1 VWHDDA
7 WKPVLKYM
15 EEELEQDLESSVF
28 DEYNVDD
35 LLRVIE
41 EQKKVARHMKE
52 RRKEFK
58 GRLYSVLVLI
68 DDFAETPEFLRNS
81 KPLAKLFINGR
92 HLSISTVVS
101 TQKATLVSPTIR
113 TQATSIFV
121 FRIRNQQDLDLISSE
136 FSALLPTKKDFL
148 DLYRAATNE
157 PYGFLYIDLSARD
170 PERMFFKSLKS
181 RLVP

>member
-1 VWHDDA
+1 
-7 WKPVLKYM
+7 M
-15 EEELEQDLESSVF
+15 EEELEQDLKTSVF
-28 DEYNVDD
+28 DEYHVDD
-35 LLRVIE
+35 LMSVIE

-58 GRLYSVLVLI
+58 GRLYSVLVLV
-68 DDFAETPEFLRNS
+68 DDFAETQEFLRNS

-92 HLSISTVVS
+92 HLSISTIVS

-121 FRIRNQQDLDLISSE
+121 FRIRNQQDLDLIASE

-148 DLYRAATNE
+148 DLYRTATNE

-170 PERMFFKSLKS
+170 PDRMFYKSLKS